1 MYVILVNDDNTL
13 LTSQKSRIMQ
23 RSKLVDEL
31 WFLASQTYNGY
42 SMADCTVLLEYVLP
56 VSREYHTEI
65 LTLSEE
71 LYEKKLKYLV
81 PVDTKLTAEP
91 GDIEVQLS
99 FVYSDLDE
107 DGSSIQ
113 RVRKTSSEKITIV
126 PITAWSDIIPDSALT
141 ALDQRIIKMDA
152 QIKAINDANKSINKS
167 KADNLSYDEDT
178 NAIQLTADG
187 KPIGDKVQ
195 LRRCEADE
203 NGTPVVDLSSYA
215 GDYDG
220 EEDGDQN
227 ATKVVRF

>member
-13 LTSQKSRIMQ
+13 LTSQRSRIMQ

-42 SMADCTVLLEYVLP
+42 SMAECTVLLEYVLP

-65 LTLSEE
+65 LTLSDDM
-71 LYEKKLKYLV
+71 YEKKLKYLV
-81 PVDTKLTAEP
+81 PVDTKLTTEP
-91 GDIEVQLS
+91 GDIELQLS
-99 FVYSDLDE
+99 FIYSDMDE
-107 DGSSIQ
+107 YGNSVQ

-152 QIKAINDANKSINKS
+152 QIKAINDANKSINKN
-167 KADNLSYDEDT
+167 KADNLSYDET
-178 NAIQLTADG
+178 ANAIQLTADG

-195 LRRCEADE
+195 LRQCAADQD
-203 NGTPVVDLSSYA
+203 GTPVVDLSAYA
-215 GDYDG
+215 GEDD
-220 EEDGDQN
+220 EEEN
-227 ATKVVRF
+227 AAEVVRF

>member
-31 WFLASQTYNGY
+31 WFLANQTYNGY
-42 SMADCTVLLEYVLP
+42 NMADCTVLLEYVLP
-56 VSREYHTEI
+56 ASHEYHTEI
-65 LTLSEE
+65 LTLSED

-81 PVDTKLTAEP
+81 PVDTKLTVEP

-99 FVYSDLDE
+99 FIYSDLDE
-107 DGSSIQ
+107 DGNSIQ

-152 QIKAINDANKSINKS
+152 QIKAINDANKSVNKN
-167 KADNLSYDEDT
+167 KADNLSYDKDS

-203 NGTPVVDLSSYA
+203 NGSPVVDLSAYA